1 MKKHRIIILS
11 IFILSVFLFCSCGK
25 EVVSWKDAS
34 LHDGSTVTVTGYV
47 AGVANTGQAMF
58 INIGNDYPNTDR
70 FTVLVWS
77 ENFDNFPIDFLD
89 EINGEKVAVTG
100 EVEMYRG
107 VPEII
112 ISDPKSIDII
122 TD

>member
-25 EVVSWKDAS
+25 EVVSWEDAS